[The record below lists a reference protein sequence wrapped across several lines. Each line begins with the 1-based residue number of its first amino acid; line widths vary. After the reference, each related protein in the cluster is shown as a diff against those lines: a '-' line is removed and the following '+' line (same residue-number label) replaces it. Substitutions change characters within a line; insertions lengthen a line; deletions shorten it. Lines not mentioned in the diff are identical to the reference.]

1 MVQVVSL
8 HRGKQKPKM
17 NLGMSVSVWAFWV
30 AEPALLL
37 AVGIALYSR
46 KLHVVFPVF
55 SCYIAFQILNFAIL
69 FPILKLR
76 PYSEFFYT
84 YWALQ
89 GLSLAVGFKVIH
101 EIFLDVFRPYHT
113 LKDLGSV
120 LFKWAA
126 LVMLLVAGVV
136 AASSSSGDTDPLV
149 SAVTTVERC
158 VRVIQC
164 GLILF
169 LLVFSKYL
177 GVSRKQHSFGIALG
191 FGSFAGIE
199 LVMVALSSSGHVT
212 PPMVSL
218 VNSLAYDLTIGIW
231 LGYALL
237 KSPARDAPA
246 SLLMSQRWEQSLI
259 DIQHPMP
266 GDSLIPMFEGMV
278 DRAFSRTQEERTP
291 LPDHASEPVSATVST
306 ILKVRNSLPT
316 HHLSSKT

>member
-1 MVQVVSL
+1 MSL
-8 HRGKQKPKM
+8 ALHLTWWG
-17 NLGMSVSVWAFWV
+17 FWV
-30 AEPALLL
+30 AQAPLLL
-37 AVGIALYSR
+37 CVGVALYWR
-46 KLHVVFPVF
+46 KLHTTFPVF
-55 SCYIAFQILNFAIL
+55 TAYIGFQIVNFAIL
-69 FPILKLR
+69 FPILRLQL
-76 PYSEFFYT
+76 YSEFFYT
-84 YWALQ
+84 YWGLQ
-89 GLSLAVGFKVIH
+89 AASLAIGFKVIH

-136 AASSSSGDTDPLV
+136 AASSSGGDQDPLV
-149 SAVTTVERC
+149 SAITTVERC

-199 LVMVALSSSGHVT
+199 LLMVALSGSSHVT
-212 PPMVSL
+212 PPMVNWVNTLSYDAIVL
-218 VNSLAYDLTIGIW
+218 VW

-237 KSPARDAPA
+237 KSPARDASA
-246 SLLMSQRWEQSLI
+246 NLLMSQRWEQSLI
-259 DIQHPMP
+259 DIQHPVP

-278 DRAFSRTQEERTP
+278 DRAFSRTNGESMREEELTET
-291 LPDHASEPVSATVST
+291 LASKVSAKIKLRDPAATPRLT
-306 ILKVRNSLPT
+306 
-316 HHLSSKT
+316 SKP